1 SRDPTRVPSRSP
13 WGTTLAVVF
22 RSVPIALAVGF
33 AWAGPFEN
41 ITVDS
46 WATGYRVFP
55 GQVLASL
62 IQGGT
67 AELSASGGGGLV
79 STLDDYFR
87 FARMLL
93 TGGRLPDGSRLLS
106 RPSVEAMTTD

>member
-1 SRDPTRVPSRSP
+1 VF
-13 WGTTLAVVF
+13 GTTLAVVF

-46 WATGYRVFP
+46 WADGYRVFP

-62 IQGGT
+62 IQGDT
-67 AELSASGGGGLV
+67 AELGQPGRADRRALHRCGRRHRPPPPLPP
-79 STLDDYFR
+79 
-87 FARMLL
+87 
-93 TGGRLPDGSRLLS
+93 GRLRLTLS
-106 RPSVEAMTTD
+106 CRWR